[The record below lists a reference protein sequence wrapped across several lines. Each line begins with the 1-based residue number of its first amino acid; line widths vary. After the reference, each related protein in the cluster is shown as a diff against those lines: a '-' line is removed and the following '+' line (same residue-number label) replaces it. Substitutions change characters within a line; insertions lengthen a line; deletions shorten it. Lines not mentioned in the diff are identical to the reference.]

1 MAWKSFL
8 EEERRE
14 SFRRVA
20 GSARRLACATLVGC
34 GLFAVAAAVPAP
46 AQAQSAEASEGALRS
61 FNGNWSGSG
70 TAQNAQ
76 GTAERLRCEASYRV
90 VPAGDSMQLSIQCNS
105 DNYKFSLRCSIEYND
120 GAVTGK
126 WMETTR
132 NVEGVI
138 TGRGQA
144 GEIKAAAQGAQFSAS
159 LYIQTR
165 GRTQNVT
172 IRSPGTELTQISIT
186 FNRKG

>member
-1 MAWKSFL
+1 MVLKAFFGDERPVSSERVGPWARSF
-8 EEERRE
+8 
-14 SFRRVA
+14 
-20 GSARRLACATLVGC
+20 
-34 GLFAVAAAVPAP
+34 AAAALVSFGLLAAVSAASTPAL
-46 AQAQSAEASEGALRS
+46 AQSAEANEGALRS
-61 FNGNWSGSG
+61 FNGNWAGAG

-76 GTAERLRCEASYRV
+76 GTAERLRCEATYRV
-90 VPAGDSMQLSIQCNS
+90 VPAGDSMQLTIQCNS

-126 WMETTR
+126 WLETNR

-138 TGRGQA
+138 TGRGQP